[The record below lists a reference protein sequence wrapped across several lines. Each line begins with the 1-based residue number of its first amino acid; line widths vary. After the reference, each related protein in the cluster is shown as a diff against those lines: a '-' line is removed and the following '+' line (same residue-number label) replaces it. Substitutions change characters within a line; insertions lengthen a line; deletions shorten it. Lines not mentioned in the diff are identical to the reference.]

1 MVSASFGCLRM
12 TRHILATSFPVACRL
27 SSLSF
32 PAARGSPLTEPPAT
46 RGYVE
51 VSWIRR
57 KDYRLLTVG
66 LATYSSDDRFFTA
79 HVRGPQDWAL
89 HVRFAQ
95 AQDAGLYECQVS
107 THPPASLFTEL
118 QLVELDATGEREQCG
133 WRRRRGVGSSAG
145 GEKLLER
152 AVLVRPVVLVSIVD
166 WRKVAFC

>member
-1 MVSASFGCLRM
+1 MDK
-12 TRHILATSFPVACRL
+12 T
-27 SSLSF
+27 
-32 PAARGSPLTEPPAT
+32 
-46 RGYVE
+46 

-118 QLVELDATGEREQCG
+118 QLVGKLTITLQSRDHF
-133 WRRRRGVGSSAG
+133 SSTRSQFNYTNTFQLHAQISTLSHFDFFMCNL
-145 GEKLLER
+145 KFIQLKKVFTSLLYNVFSILRDYTMTSWESHYKSGKR
-152 AVLVRPVVLVSIVD
+152 AQLFTEVYLQ
-166 WRKVAFC
+166 